1 MHSIMDESQK
11 YAEQKRSDSKE
22 YILGFRIY
30 MNFYESKPMYSDIS
44 QISDCLKKRRK
55 EFIKQQQ
62 EIVYILTGVLLGINF
77 VKGLSLPILKC
88 VNSIVYKLHLN
99 KVDLKEIYIS

>member
-1 MHSIMDESQK
+1 MDESQK

-22 YILGFRIY
+22 YILGDRIY

-62 EIVYILTGVLLGINF
+62 EIVYILTGVLLAR
-77 VKGLSLPILKC
+77 
-88 VNSIVYKLHLN
+88 YKFCQRSFFTYFKMCELYC
-99 KVDLKEIYIS
+99 I